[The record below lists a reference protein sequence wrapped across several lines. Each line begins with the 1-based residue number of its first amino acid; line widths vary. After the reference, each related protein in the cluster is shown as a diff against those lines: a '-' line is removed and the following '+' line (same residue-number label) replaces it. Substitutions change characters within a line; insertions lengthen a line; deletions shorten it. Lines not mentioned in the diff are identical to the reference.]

1 VIQEFHLSITPVGQ
15 DSYWLRTESVAPG
28 VPLAEAQLTWPVARW
43 LQQTESL
50 FQDPLQ
56 QLFQPPPAEL
66 AYPGEQEPSG
76 QNPIWLQLGQSLYHH
91 LFQGRI
97 RDSWLAAQGIAQHR
111 GQTLRLR
118 LGFKDSR
125 LQRLPWELLYG
136 EDRPLATGIDLSLC
150 RYYRPLGNADTTAMP
165 VLPQGDEA
173 IHVLVVIAA
182 PGDQDRLSL
191 RQEVQTLMEDLAL
204 RHGQYPGENS
214 IKESNGQSVELR
226 LTILEQPGR
235 PELAHAL
242 EQGQFQ
248 VFHYAGHSDVNTTGG
263 ELYLVNRQTGLTDW
277 LSGEDLAG
285 LLVNNGIRLAV
296 FNSCR
301 GAYTAA
307 DDTEAGWRE
316 QNLVQ
321 ALVNRGVPGV
331 IAMAERIPDDV
342 AVTFTR
348 LLYSNLQRGY
358 AVDLCLS
365 RVRQGLISAYRS
377 DQPFWMLPIL
387 YLHPEFNG
395 YLYALPDADQT
406 APELVALTEPRL
418 VPPDYSTD
426 PDISGLA
433 QEVFAG
439 HGTTALPPLESQAAP
454 PTLQQADAASAVAPA
469 IAEVEGQPPDP
480 NEALPTLS
488 SDLLDELD
496 HHGKSANIV
505 ETAAV
510 SQLVQQLSHSDQ
522 SLQTASDSQ
531 GEASVMDENLL
542 PDWPH
547 PSTDLE
553 DQLPEDPNKS
563 ERDSKARAKS
573 AFPWHPSKSQ
583 MADKSLRLRLLPLL
597 PGNLA
602 VWVGLGIVSFL
613 VITALAVTTLMRS
626 GHNRLSEVTL
636 PTPNNR
642 PDSLAPA
649 DPDLS
654 LNVGGRDSPVITEA
668 LAALTEDK
676 PTTAATFIN
685 QLLDQGDTEAAAG
698 VLGSARNEQLLEPEL
713 AFVRGRLAWQ
723 ESITGRGLGTA
734 YDAQRDWTTAV
745 KAEPDFLEAWV
756 ALGFANYTLGDFNGA
771 LKAWQRATE
780 IDRSRLQD
788 TDPAGQRRF
797 TSEATLDAYAGLAMV
812 NQKLG
817 ELNPVERDK
826 TEYQQRAKAYFEQVI
841 SIEPLR
847 LNPETLALNWIWS
860 PDLIK
865 SWQTTVERVTTL
877 E

>member
-15 DSYWLRTESVAPG
+15 DCYWLRTEAVAPG
-28 VPLAEAQLTWPVARW
+28 VPLAEAQLTWPVDRW
-43 LQQTESL
+43 LQQTASL

-56 QLFQPPPAEL
+56 QLLQPPPAEPP
-66 AYPGEQEPSG
+66 YHGEQEPSG

-97 RDSWLAAQGIAQHR
+97 RDSWLAAQGVAQHR

-150 RYYRPLGNADTTAMP
+150 RYYRALGNADTAAMP
-165 VLPQGDEA
+165 DLPQRDEA

-182 PGDQDRLSL
+182 PGDQERLSL
-191 RQEVQTLMEDLAL
+191 RHEVQTLIEDLTL
-204 RHGQYPGENS
+204 RQGQYPGENLN
-214 IKESNGQSVELR
+214 KEGKSQSVELR

-348 LLYSNLQRGY
+348 LLYGNLQRGY
-358 AVDLCLS
+358 AIDLCLS

-387 YLHPEFNG
+387 YLHPDFDG
-395 YLYALPDADQT
+395 YLYVLPDADQT
-406 APELVALTEPRL
+406 SLELTGLTESGRL

-439 HGTTALPPLESQAAP
+439 HSTTALPPLESKAVTPQAN
-454 PTLQQADAASAVAPA
+454 ASYAVSSVG
-469 IAEVEGQPPDP
+469 AEVEEQQPDSS
-480 NEALPTLS
+480 EASPS
-488 SDLLDELD
+488 PSADLLDELE
-496 HHGKSANIV
+496 HHGKSASVV

-510 SQLVQQLSHSDQ
+510 SKLIQQLSQSDQ
-522 SLQTASDSQ
+522 SWPTASESQ
-531 GEASVMDENLL
+531 RDASVKDENLL

-553 DQLPEDPNKS
+553 DQFPEDPNKS
-563 ERDSKARAKS
+563 QINAKAGAKS
-573 AFPWHPSKSQ
+573 AFPWQPSDSRI
-583 MADKSLRLRLLPLL
+583 ADNSPRFPLPTRL
-597 PGNLA
+597 PGNL
-602 VWVGLGIVSFL
+602 VIWVGLGIVSFL
-613 VITALAVTTLMRS
+613 VVTALAVTTLMRS
-626 GHNRLSEVTL
+626 SHTRPLEGTL
-636 PTPNNR
+636 PPLSNR
-642 PDSLAPA
+642 ADSNPPA
-649 DPDLS
+649 DSDLS
-654 LNVGGRDSPVITEA
+654 PSLGGRDSPVITEA
-668 LAALTEDK
+668 IAALTEDK
-676 PTTAATFIN
+676 PATAATFIN

-698 VLGSARNEQLLEPEL
+698 VLGSARNEQLMEPEL

-745 KAEPDFLEAWV
+745 KAKPDFLEAWV
-756 ALGFANYTLGDFNGA
+756 ALGFANYTLGAFDGA
-771 LKAWQRATE
+771 LKAWQRAAE

-797 TSEATLDAYAGLAMV
+797 ADEATLDAYAGLAMV

-826 TEYQQRAKAYFEQVI
+826 TQYQQRAKAYFDQVT
-841 SIEPLR
+841 SIDPLR
-847 LNPETLALNWIWS
+847 LDPETLAIDWIWS